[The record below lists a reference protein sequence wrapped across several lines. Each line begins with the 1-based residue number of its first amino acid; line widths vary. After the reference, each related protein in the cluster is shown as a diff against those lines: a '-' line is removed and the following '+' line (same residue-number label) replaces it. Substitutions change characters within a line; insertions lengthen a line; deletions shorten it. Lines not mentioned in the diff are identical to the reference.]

1 RNMTFNWTVA
11 DNLDVNISCNLTID
25 GSYNLT
31 DGYGVANGSNGIVT
45 VYNLAESI
53 HWWNITCW
61 DEVGNSNTSETRN
74 FTVDLSNP
82 SVTLGVSNLTWFKT
96 GTSILLNVTATDA
109 SLSKCDLWA
118 DFNGT
123 FMFNQTV
130 NATSGTK
137 VNFAALN
144 LTQGTYKW
152 NVQCNDTLSNQ
163 AFASTNNTFYV
174 DLTNPSASV
183 SLSATSISTYGA
195 VTITCGATDTQDSAP
210 TSGGPSV
217 SLPDGTVSADTDGTF
232 SDTVASGTYTATC
245 TATDASGRT
254 ASTSSTFT
262 VSGVSS
268 SGGSSSSGVVSS
280 TKETHTVTLSSNPVT
295 IKISKPNEMGI
306 NEIELIAKEEISN
319 VKFSVEKF
327 SGKPADVDKA
337 DGEVLYYLNIDAP
350 MAQGKLKQAKIRFDV
365 SKKWM
370 DDKNIGSSEIVMMK
384 FTDKWVNLKT
394 SEIGGTADAKTFE
407 AITSGFSFFV
417 ITTRTQEAVEEVEE
431 VQKETKPAVVSKEAV
446 DEVEGVEKGS
456 KGWLLV
462 TVIILALVMV
472 GVLLYSKKDWL
483 MNLMP
488 RKDDDGVNKALR
500 RRISRKLKK

>member
-1 RNMTFNWTVA
+1 VS
-11 DNLDVNISCNLTID
+11 DNLDLNLSCNLSID
-25 GSYNLT
+25 GTFNLT
-31 DGYGVANGSNGIVT
+31 GGYGVANGSNGVVM
-45 VYNLAESI
+45 VYNIPDGTHTWSV
-53 HWWNITCW
+53 TCL
-61 DEVGNSNTSETRN
+61 DEALNSNTSATRN

-82 SVTLGVSNLTWFKT
+82 SVTLSVSNLTWFSS
-96 GTSILLNVTATDA
+96 GTSLILNATVTDS
-109 SLSKCDLWA
+109 SLKQCELYG

-123 FMFNQTV
+123 FKLNQTI
-130 NATSGTK
+130 NGTSGNN
-137 VNFAALN
+137 NFAGIN
-144 LTQGTYKW
+144 LPQGTYKY
-152 NVQCNDTLSNQ
+152 NVKCNDTFSKN
-163 AFASTNNTFYV
+163 ASASTNNTFYV

-268 SGGSSSSGVVSS
+268 SGSSSSSGVVSS

-306 NEIELIAKEEISN
+306 NEIELTAKEEISN

-417 ITTRTQEAVEEVEE
+417 ITIRTQEAVEEVEE